1 MNNFIFKSANRL
13 IKNDS
18 ITLEALLIRKLDL
31 ILEQNRAARC
41 DLVDVNKKLQR
52 LMIDKHLQLQV
63 DDYFE
68 NHDLEDK

>member
-18 ITLEALLIRKLDL
+18 ITLESLDRRL
-31 ILEQNRAARC
+31 QFVQTEQRAARADC
-41 DLVDVNKKLQR
+41 LDIKRMINKL
-52 LMIDKHLQLQV
+52 LIDKQLQLQV